1 MRTVSFEEGFKGW
14 RNAARVLLAHKIE
27 PSDLEWLERGK
38 GRTNALLWG
47 NEEIDW
53 QAMAKTSPK
62 LVLNVSR
69 RWLEM
74 AEAVSYHRNPEKWQL
89 LYSLIW
95 RLTYENPQ
103 LMNLSI
109 DDQVQAFLSME
120 HGVRRDAHKAK
131 AFVRFRKIE
140 TDEGPHYIAWHE
152 PENPLLPYVAPFFK
166 DRFSVMNWTILTPD
180 ESVQWDGKAL
190 HWGPGCAQ
198 EHGPKNDSLEELW
211 GCYYKS
217 IFNPAR
223 VKIKA
228 MKAEMPKKYW
238 HSMPETRLI
247 EELLFESDSR
257 VEAMIRAAPPSAES
271 YLPELEDL
279 PSLKAALPGCRAC
292 DLCAKA
298 TGGVFGE
305 GHPSARLMLVGEQPG
320 DVEDQTGLPFQGPAG
335 QVLNDALKE
344 ASIDRSAVY
353 LTNSVKAFKHRTEG
367 KRRIHEKPTP
377 REVGTCKAWLKAE
390 LNAVRPEVVV
400 CLGLTAALAVLG
412 QSVRLMDVKNKVLEV
427 GDNWKVI
434 VTHHPAHI
442 LRIQDPDEK
451 DLALEELETALKL
464 ARSLAGMTR
473 ETTD

>member
-1 MRTVSFEEGFKGW
+1 MRTVSFENGFKGW

-27 PSDLEWLERGK
+27 PNDLEWQERGANK
-38 GRTNALLWG
+38 TSALLWG

-53 QAMAKTSPK
+53 QAMAATAPK
-62 LVLNVSR
+62 MVMNVSR

-95 RLTYENPQ
+95 RLSYENPK

-109 DDQVQAFLSME
+109 DEQVQSFLSME

-140 TDEGPHYIAWHE
+140 NPEGDIYCAWHE
-152 PENPLLPYVAPFFK
+152 PEHPLLPYVAPFFQ
-166 DRFSVMNWTILTPD
+166 DRFSVMKWTILTPD
-180 ESVQWDGKAL
+180 ASVHWDGSAL
-190 HWGPGCAQ
+190 NWGPGCAQ
-198 EHGPKNDSLEELW
+198 GEGPQNDSLEELW

-238 HSMPETRLI
+238 HTMPETKLI
-247 EELLFESDSR
+247 EELLFESDAR
-257 VEAMIRAAPPSAES
+257 VDAMIRAAPPSAES
-271 YLPELEDL
+271 YIPDVKDL
-279 PSLKAALPGCRAC
+279 KTLKAALPLCEAC
-292 DLCAKA
+292 DLCSKA
-298 TGGVFGE
+298 TQGVFGMGSPE
-305 GHPSARLMLVGEQPG
+305 ASLMLVGEQPG
-320 DVEDQTGLPFQGPAG
+320 DVEDQVGLPFQGPAG
-335 QVLNDALKE
+335 QVLNIALDA
-344 ASIDRSAVY
+344 AGISRDDIY
-353 LTNSVKAFKHRTEG
+353 MTNSVKAFKFRPEG

-390 LNAVRPEVVV
+390 LNAVRPQLVV

-412 QSVRLMDVKNKVLEV
+412 QSVRLMDVKGKVLEV

-434 VTHHPAHI
+434 VTHHPSHI
-442 LRIQDPDEK
+442 LRIQDEGEK
-451 DLALEELETALKL
+451 EAAMQELEASLKL
-464 ARSLAGMTR
+464 ARSLSGMGLIL
-473 ETTD
+473 D